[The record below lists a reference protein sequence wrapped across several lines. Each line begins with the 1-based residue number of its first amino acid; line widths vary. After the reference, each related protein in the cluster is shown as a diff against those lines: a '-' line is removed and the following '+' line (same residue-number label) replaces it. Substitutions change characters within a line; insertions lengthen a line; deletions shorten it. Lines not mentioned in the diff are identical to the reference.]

1 MKKRFL
7 ALLLCVLLGAMA
19 ISTASAET
27 EDLYPDELSILAWLS
42 EHISKV
48 GGTSNNDNYVLKPL
62 RSGPARTS
70 MGSIPPRVRIL
81 TCRSTC
87 WFPPATCPI

>member
-48 GGTSNNDNYVLKPL
+48 GGTSNNDNYVYQTIEEWT
-62 RSGPARTS
+62 GTHVN
-70 MGSIPPRVRIL
+70 GSIPPRVRIMI
-81 TCRSTC
+81 CRSTC

>member
-42 EHISKV
+42 EQIGRAHV
-48 GGTSNNDNYVLKPL
+48 
-62 RSGPARTS
+62 
-70 MGSIPPRVRIL
+70 
-81 TCRSTC
+81 
-87 WFPPATCPI
+87 